1 MHSNAKD
8 EQLKLRTSSRA
19 LVAGMAIAA
28 ALTMSACSSDDNKA
42 DSTSTKA
49 TATSSAASAT
59 QDPNLPPIPTAAEL
73 QRAFDPAVPLAEKI
87 DMVQGAEQDPEL
99 INRVADAAKAAGIVV
114 TVTNVTDLGSGQLNA
129 DATFLVN
136 GQSNP
141 AVVPF
146 IAENGKWKVQKGWAC
161 QIVTTAQLQS
171 PACV

>member
-1 MHSNAKD
+1 M
-8 EQLKLRTSSRA
+8 KLRTSSRA

-42 DSTSTKA
+42 DSTSSKP
-49 TATSSAASAT
+49 TATSSASSAT
-59 QDPNLPPIPTAAEL
+59 QDPNLPAIPTAEELNAQL
-73 QRAFDPAVPLAEKI
+73 QRAFDPAVPLADKI

-146 IAENGKWKVQKGWAC
+146 VAENGKWKVQKGWAC

-171 PACV
+171 PACA